1 MPVLGRIVGKSDLI
15 LTIGNM
21 RIDSVL
27 VNEFRL
33 GDACSV
39 PYPNVFFDVA
49 RSERL
54 FFIKEMMRVV
64 KPAGRV
70 CLLDTDVD
78 CTGGYS
84 KNPVL
89 MRKMTSL
96 VEECLAEQAALQAC
110 GDFFQPLA
118 HVTGTV

>member
-1 MPVLGRIVGKSDLI
+1 MPV
-15 LTIGNM
+15 
-21 RIDSVL
+21 DSVL

-39 PYPNVFFDVA
+39 PYPDVFFDVA

-54 FFIKEMMRVV
+54 FLYLPDRLAAIKELMHVV
-64 KPAGRV
+64 KPGGRV
-70 CLLDTDVD
+70 CLLDTDID
-78 CTGGYS
+78 CTGAYS

-110 GDFFQPLA
+110 GDFFQMWTLA